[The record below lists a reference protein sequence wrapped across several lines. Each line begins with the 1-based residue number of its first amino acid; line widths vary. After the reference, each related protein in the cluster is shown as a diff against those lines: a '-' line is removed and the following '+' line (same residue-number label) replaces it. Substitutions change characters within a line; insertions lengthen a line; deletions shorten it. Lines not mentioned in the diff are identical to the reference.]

1 VATAR
6 SAHGEPDG
14 NGEPNGDGESDQLNS
29 GPKHQGNYHQNP
41 IDQTR
46 AWISSNWSIV
56 CVLTNRKLLANRVA
70 WSHPI
75 DKSDKLVN
83 GVQQRAVFS
92 GALGQI
98 AVFRNQLQTKLVPAL
113 HTQHGCADMQRLIA
127 LVPHST
133 FRKEITVLSQHL
145 FVVEDKN
152 LEIPRPRRQEV
163 LKAAL
168 FAKIVQPKQI
178 KIRLRRIQDINS
190 PLCPACNNFQSPAMA
205 GALVAFPP
213 SR

>member
-56 CVLTNRKLLANRVA
+56 CVLTNQKLLANQVA

-83 GVQQRAVFS
+83 RVQQINA
-92 GALGQI
+92 
-98 AVFRNQLQTKLVPAL
+98 
-113 HTQHGCADMQRLIA
+113 
-127 LVPHST
+127 
-133 FRKEITVLSQHL
+133 VLS
-145 FVVEDKN
+145 EIDSG
-152 LEIPRPRRQEV
+152 LEQSRVAEHPPEV
-163 LKAAL
+163 GNSTVAA
-168 FAKIVQPKQI
+168 A
-178 KIRLRRIQDINS
+178 
-190 PLCPACNNFQSPAMA
+190 
-205 GALVAFPP
+205 
-213 SR
+213 